1 MNLTSKHF
9 FRLAMVAVGLT
20 LPAMLDAAP
29 GDDGPPKKSPPS
41 KSDDD
46 RRHGPEGDRDD
57 PFRNLTPEQRDQL
70 REAVRKAWSDPVVL
84 EARDKLKSAAE
95 DYQNALNAAIKRS
108 SPELTETID
117 SLRRDSE
124 SAFRIYGPSPGKGGG
139 EPGGPGGPGT
149 GGRRD
154 WRNYEGF
161 LTMENPPYLRDLSPE
176 QQTMYR
182 EAHTKA
188 MQADGVKSRLSSLR
202 DLRKTDDEMRKQ
214 RIEQIRRVHAAIRR
228 AMIEADPRLEK
239 VLPERSMPGGE
250 KGPDGP
256 GPGPSPK
263 PPRPESDAPAEQ

>member
-1 MNLTSKHF
+1 MNPTSKHF
-9 FRLAMVAVGLT
+9 PGLVAAAVAVA
-20 LPAMLDAAP
+20 LPAMLGAAP
-29 GDDGPPKKSPPS
+29 GDEGPPRKPPAAAT
-41 KSDDD
+41 DDP
-46 RRHGPEGDRDD
+46 RRHGHEGDRED
-57 PFRNLTPEQRDQL
+57 PFRNLTAEQRNQL

-139 EPGGPGGPGT
+139 EPGGPGGG

-161 LTMENPPYLRDLSPE
+161 LTMENPPYLRDLTPE
-176 QQTMYR
+176 QQRMYR
-182 EAHTKA
+182 EAHTRA
-188 MQADGVKSRLSSLR
+188 MQADGVKSRLDSLR
-202 DLRKTDDEMRKQ
+202 DLRKTDDEIRKQ

-228 AMIEADPRLEK
+228 AMIEADPRLESI
-239 VLPERSMPGGE
+239 LPERSIPGGE
-250 KGPDGP
+250 KGAVAPGRGP
-256 GPGPSPK
+256 GPK
-263 PPRPESDAPAEQ
+263 PPRPERDAPSPQ